1 MKLNHSND
9 GGAAPVAAANTRP
22 TYTCPMHVEIKQVA
36 PGICPICGMPL
47 VIASPAQVGTQ

>member
-1 MKLNHSND
+1 MKLNHSSD
-9 GGAAPVAAANTRP
+9 GGAAPVAAANTGP
-22 TYTCPMHVEIKQVA
+22 TYTCPMHAEIKQVA